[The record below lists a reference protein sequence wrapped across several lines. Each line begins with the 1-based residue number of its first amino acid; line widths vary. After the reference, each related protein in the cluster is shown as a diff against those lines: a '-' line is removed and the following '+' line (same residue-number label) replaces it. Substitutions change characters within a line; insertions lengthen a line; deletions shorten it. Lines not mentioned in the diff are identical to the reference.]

1 MNSMARDA
9 NHPPAR
15 RERRGT
21 GLYPSLVLAFV
32 LAIGILIAIIQNP
45 QSVELKYFAWD
56 LRTPLVVVLLVTVL
70 ATVMLSTLVG
80 ATWRHRRRGQLG
92 DREELREMRQRA
104 KEPVAEPAV
113 SGPPS
118 AQASPPTPPPG
129 SPG

>member
-1 MNSMARDA
+1 MNSMPRDA
-9 NHPPAR
+9 NHLRAR

-21 GLYPSLVLAFV
+21 GLYTSLLVAFV
-32 LAIGILIAIIQNP
+32 LAVGILVGIIQNL
-45 QSVELKYFAWD
+45 QTVELKYFGWD
-56 LRTPLVVVLLVTVL
+56 LRTPLIVVLLVSVL

-80 ATWRHRRRGQLG
+80 AAWRHRRRGQLG

-104 KEPVAEPAV
+104 KEPAAEPAV

-118 AQASPPTPPPG
+118 APASPPTPPPG

>member
-21 GLYPSLVLAFV
+21 GLYTSLLVAFV
-32 LAIGILIAIIQNP
+32 LAVGILVAIIQNL
-45 QSVELKYFAWD
+45 QTVELKYFGWD
-56 LRTPLVVVLLVTVL
+56 LRTPLFVVLLVSVL
-70 ATVMLSTLVG
+70 ATAMLSTLVG

-113 SGPPS
+113 SQPPS
-118 AQASPPTPPPG
+118 PPAPPTPPT
-129 SPG
+129 